1 VSASPGLF
9 SELKRRKVVRVAV
22 VYAATAFAV
31 LEAADLLL
39 PRMDVPDWVMNLVVA
54 LIVLGFPIALVLGW
68 ALELTPEGIKRTE
81 AVTEAQAAHGAVPGA
96 TPALLGKR
104 TVLVAGLLV
113 VLGVGL
119 GAGWLLKPGM
129 ESPPDTLSSVPA
141 PPPPAAAPGADDGL
155 GTATEQPAIEVARE
169 EGLIAVLPFRNRSVR
184 DEDAFFAEGVH
195 DDLLARLAKVAS
207 FKVISRTTMMRYA
220 DSDKSVPEIAR
231 ELGAA
236 VVLEGA
242 IQRAGDQVRVTVQLI
257 DGTTDVH
264 LWAESYDRALSTE
277 TIFAIQADIAQAV
290 ADSMQ
295 LVLSPEEADA
305 LRAGSTRNLQAYEA
319 FLRGKLLSN
328 FSGISPESSR
338 QAIAEFDRA
347 IALDPNFAE
356 AYARKADL
364 QLVSFWLA
372 IGPRS
377 LREEARASIAEA
389 KRLAPDSIETRF
401 VEARQ
406 YYFAQ
411 LDFAS
416 ADRILQQILAEV
428 PDHAEAWEAS
438 AYVARRD
445 GRFDDAIFAFER
457 ALAIN
462 PQAIDVINSLVETTA
477 QGRGDFAAAAAW
489 LERVQR
495 LGGESR
501 IREIWLN
508 EWQGDVEAAWAAID
522 GPLPNFV
529 DTPARIAIFSRD
541 PERIGYALSPAI
553 WPEDQ
558 RSPGDFP
565 EAYAMVRALAL
576 LVMGRQVEADR
587 LLAEIKARMDQRS
600 DPYPSRWLG
609 NAYYHPVDLPGLMGD
624 LEGVRAAEA
633 DFLAN
638 APRDVWALAS
648 ILPRLAGAFARAGD
662 PDRAMHYLE
671 RQVEVF
677 GPHRFLVFSIDP
689 DFDSLREHPRYLA
702 LEARYQAWAREKVR
716 E

>member
-1 VSASPGLF
+1 MSLF
-9 SELKRRKVVRVAV
+9 AELKRRKVIRVAV

-31 LEAADLLL
+31 LQGADIML
-39 PRMDVPDWVMNLVVA
+39 PRMGVPDWGMNLVVA
-54 LIVLGFPIALVLGW
+54 LILLGFPIALVLAW
-68 ALELTPEGIKRTE
+68 ALELTPEGVKRTDDV
-81 AVTEAQAAHGAVPGA
+81 ADAQVAQET

-104 TVLVAGLLV
+104 TLLVAGLLV
-113 VLGVGL
+113 AVGIGL
-119 GAGWLLKPGM
+119 SAGWWLKPGTDD
-129 ESPPDTLSSVPA
+129 PQGPVAGGPT
-141 PPPPAAAPGADDGL
+141 PPAAPEAPAENPVAAAGGESAS
-155 GTATEQPAIEVARE
+155 PSVARE
-169 EGLIAVLPFRNRSVR
+169 DGLIAVLPFRNRSVR
-184 DEDAFFAEGVH
+184 EEDAFFAEGIH
-195 DDLLARLAKVAS
+195 DDLLTQLSKIGS
-207 FKVISRTTMMRYA
+207 LKVISRTSMMRYA
-220 DSDKSVPEIAR
+220 DTDKSVPEIAR

-242 IQRAGDQVRVTVQLI
+242 VQRAGEHVRVTVQLI
-257 DGTTDVH
+257 DGASDVH
-264 LWAESYDRALSTE
+264 LWAESYDRELTTE
-277 TIFAIQADIAQAV
+277 TIFAIQADIGQAV
-290 ADSMQ
+290 ANAMQ
-295 LVLSPEEADA
+295 VVLSPEETDA

-319 FLRGKLLSN
+319 FLRGKLLSGY
-328 FSGISPESSR
+328 SGISSETSR

-347 IALDPNFAE
+347 IALDPEFAE
-356 AYARKADL
+356 AYARKADI

-372 IGPRS
+372 VGPRS
-377 LREEARASIAEA
+377 LREDARKSVAEA
-389 KRLAPDSIETRF
+389 KRLAPDSIETRLA
-401 VEARQ
+401 EARQ

-416 ADRILQQILAEV
+416 ADRILQGILAEV
-428 PDHAEAWEAS
+428 PDHAEAWESS

-462 PQAIDVINSLVETTA
+462 PQAVDVINSMVETTA
-477 QGRGDFAAAAAW
+477 QARGDFAAAAAW
-489 LERVQR
+489 LERAER
-495 LGGESR
+495 LGGDTR
-501 IREIWLN
+501 IREIWLH

-541 PERIGYALSPAI
+541 AERIESALSPAL

-565 EAYAMVRALAL
+565 ETYAMARAWAL
-576 LVMGRQVEADR
+576 LVMGRQAEADR
-587 LLAEIKARMDQRS
+587 LLAEIKDRMDQRS

-609 NAYYHPVDLPGLMGD
+609 NAYYQPVDLPGLMGD

-638 APRDVWALAS
+638 APRDVWGLHS

-662 PDRAMHYLE
+662 PDRAVHYLE
-671 RQVEVF
+671 QQVEIF
-677 GPHRFLVFSIDP
+677 GPHRFLLFAIDP

-702 LEARYQAWAREKVR
+702 LQARYQAWAEAQTN

>member
-1 VSASPGLF
+1 VSSSPGLF
-9 SELKRRKVVRVAV
+9 NELKRRKVVRVGV

-39 PRMDVPDWVMNLVVA
+39 PRMGVPDWVMNLVVA

-81 AVTEAQAAHGAVPGA
+81 AVTEAQATQGAAPAA

-113 VLGVGL
+113 VLGIGL
-119 GAGWLLKPGM
+119 GAGWLLKPGVE
-129 ESPPDTLSSVPA
+129 ESPDVLSSIPA
-141 PPPPAAAPGADDGL
+141 TPPPATAPGSDDGPS
-155 GTATEQPAIEVARE
+155 AAAEQPAIEVARE
-169 EGLIAVLPFRNRSVR
+169 EGLIAVLPFRNRSIR
-184 DEDAFFAEGVH
+184 EDDAFFAEGVH

-257 DGTTDVH
+257 DGATDVH
-264 LWAESYDRALSTE
+264 LWAESYDRALTTE

-295 LVLSPEEADA
+295 VVLSPEEADA

-319 FLRGKLLSN
+319 FLRGKLLSG
-328 FSGISPESSR
+328 FSGISPERSR

-356 AYARKADL
+356 AYARKAEV

-377 LREEARASIAEA
+377 LREEARASVAEA
-389 KRLAPDSIETRF
+389 KRLAPDSIETRL

-416 ADRILQQILAEV
+416 ADRILQEILAEV

-462 PQAIDVINSLVETTA
+462 PQAIDVINSLVETTG
-477 QGRGDFAAAAAW
+477 QGRGDFAAAAEW
-489 LERVQR
+489 LERAQR
-495 LGGESR
+495 LGGESS
-501 IREIWLN
+501 IREVWLH

-529 DTPARIAIFSRD
+529 DTPARIAVFSRD
-541 PERIGYALSPAI
+541 PERIEYALSPAL

-558 RSPGDFP
+558 HGPGDFP
-565 EAYAMVRALAL
+565 EAYAMVRAWSL
-576 LVMGRQVEADR
+576 LVMGRKAEAER

-609 NAYYHPVDLPGLMGD
+609 NAYYQPVDLPGFMGD

-638 APRDVWALAS
+638 APRDIWALAS
-648 ILPRLAGAFARAGD
+648 IQPRLAAAFARAGD
-662 PDRAMHYLE
+662 SDRAMHYLE

-689 DFDSLREHPRYLA
+689 DFEPLREHPRYLA
-702 LEARYQAWAREKVR
+702 LEARYQAWAREQVR